1 MILLK
6 IGIQIY
12 IKLFVIFSKKFSSLL
27 DSINVDQPVWK
38 ELNKVEDV
46 AAFATES
53 GYPVLIRP
61 SYVLSGAAMNVAHNE
76 DDLKMYLDQAAA
88 VGSDHPVVVSKFM
101 LHTKEIEVDA
111 VALKGKVLNYAISEH
126 VENAGVHS
134 GDATLILP
142 AQKLYIETVKKVKR
156 IAFQIAE
163 SLNITGPFNIQFLSK
178 DNAIKVIE
186 CNLRASRSFP
196 FVSKTFGCNFI
207 ELATKCMLGVPVR
220 PFDINLFDIEHVNI
234 KAPMFSFTRLQGA
247 DPILRV
253 EMAST
258 GEVSCFGVD
267 KYEAFLNSLLS
278 TGFKMP
284 KNKTVL
290 LSIGPMHAKVE
301 FVDSV
306 KILTALGYTIYAS
319 EGTTET
325 LEANGIKGI
334 ITLNKPRSNLKPA
347 ILDYLREGKI
357 DLVINIPEGN
367 DQNEQ
372 TSGYEIR
379 RTAVDFGVSL
389 ITNIKSA
396 VLFAASLE
404 HVKKFHIKSWDE
416 YMTDSKILF

>member
-12 IKLFVIFSKKFSSLL
+12 IKLFDIFSKKFSSLL